1 MRSSSSLFFFR
12 RGGDGLGVS
21 RLVPSKDAGE
31 AVPLIALVCSGTF
44 LFVVVVVRVLAVS
57 LSLYLFFFFF
67 DVMNAFFDTTRREE
81 CLLPKCSR
89 KGRGRGGVELP
100 RDASLRLSVSVCISF
115 FAVSLR
121 RSRTKIKNT
130 FFFCRF
136 QSGVLVGATFMSRQ
150 ILHSPGFYA
159 SREERKRG
167 IDEPVQEKR
176 VRGQKWYKH
185 RVRRYFEERNK
196 TKAPGELLPWLNA
209 MFAPIHQPYDDV
221 VGRKRT

>member
-89 KGRGRGGVELP
+89 KGRGRGGG
-100 RDASLRLSVSVCISF
+100 RASARCVSPSLCLCLYFLFCGVFASFPNENQKYVLLLSVSIRSPRWGDLYVEANPSF
-115 FAVSLR
+115 AWILR
-121 RSRTKIKNT
+121 LARGKETRH
-130 FFFCRF
+130 RR
-136 QSGVLVGATFMSRQ
+136 A
-150 ILHSPGFYA
+150 SPREA
-159 SREERKRG
+159 SERPKVVQTSSEKVFRG
-167 IDEPVQEKR
+167 KE
-176 VRGQKWYKH
+176 
-185 RVRRYFEERNK
+185 
-196 TKAPGELLPWLNA
+196 
-209 MFAPIHQPYDDV
+209 
-221 VGRKRT
+221 

>member
-57 LSLYLFFFFF
+57 LSLYLFFFF

-89 KGRGRGGVELP
+89 KGGGGGRASARCVSPSLCLCLYFLFCGVF
-100 RDASLRLSVSVCISF
+100 ASFPNENQKYVLLLSVSIRSPRWGDLYVEANPSF
-115 FAVSLR
+115 AWILR
-121 RSRTKIKNT
+121 LARGKETRH
-130 FFFCRF
+130 RR
-136 QSGVLVGATFMSRQ
+136 A
-150 ILHSPGFYA
+150 SPREA
-159 SREERKRG
+159 SERPKVVQTSSEKVFRG
-167 IDEPVQEKR
+167 KE
-176 VRGQKWYKH
+176 
-185 RVRRYFEERNK
+185 
-196 TKAPGELLPWLNA
+196 
-209 MFAPIHQPYDDV
+209 
-221 VGRKRT
+221 